1 MLGVSNAAPHY
12 TFYQRNEYSI
22 SWELQLQTSF
32 PSVLQYASTGVI
44 TFFFFLAFL
53 QNKEDHDK
61 MQILKRWQ
69 ELAA

>member
-44 TFFFFLAFL
+44 TFFFFFFSISAK
-53 QNKEDHDK
+53 QGGP
-61 MQILKRWQ
+61 
-69 ELAA
+69 